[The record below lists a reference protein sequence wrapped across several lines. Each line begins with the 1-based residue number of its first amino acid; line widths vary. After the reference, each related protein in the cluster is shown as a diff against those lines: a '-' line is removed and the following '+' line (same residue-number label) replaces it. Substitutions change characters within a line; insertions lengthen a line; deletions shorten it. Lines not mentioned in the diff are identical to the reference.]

1 MEGVAV
7 GKHAKI
13 KNAIIDKDVNIPD
26 NTVIGFDLGEDKKK
40 FNTTTNGIVLV
51 AKGTKI

>member
-1 MEGVAV
+1 MEGVVV

-13 KNAIIDKDVNIPD
+13 KNAIIDKDVRIPD
-26 NTVIGFDLGEDKKK
+26 NAVIGFDLEEDKKR

-51 AKGTKI
+51 AKRTKI